1 MDSLYLEYPVLSI
14 SRTKCSVPWNFPQEH
29 CIAFLC
35 FKLPYLKLFT
45 ISNKCSG
52 PLNHF
57 LSLSWTSTYS
67 NFKIN
72 SNLNQNKNF
81 DCKWKKTK
89 HKLNKKTLKE
99 KCDIL
104 ARIEKGMTNK
114 EVADKLCVPK
124 NTISTWN
131 KNKEI
136 FFQALEESAPSTKKL
151 HGCQ

>member
-1 MDSLYLEYPVLSI
+1 MTVNE
-14 SRTKCSVPWNFPQEH
+14 
-29 CIAFLC
+29 
-35 FKLPYLKLFT
+35 
-45 ISNKCSG
+45 
-52 PLNHF
+52 
-57 LSLSWTSTYS
+57 
-67 NFKIN
+67 
-72 SNLNQNKNF
+72 
-81 DCKWKKTK
+81 KKPTK